1 MTFDCS
7 PDGAERQPACCLERA
22 EKRANCLGPSFFL
35 VPGTSSGR
43 ILACKWPVES
53 AGPDPRVSCQLS
65 IVIPIYNEV
74 ESLRELH
81 RELRAVLDSL
91 GRTHELIFVDDGSF
105 DGSRAVLLELR
116 RDDPTLR
123 ILCFRRNFGQT
134 AALAAG
140 FDQARGEVVV
150 TIDGDLQ
157 NDPAD
162 IPALL
167 TAIDEGHDIVAG
179 WRRERRDTLMRRLPS
194 VAANRLIA
202 LVTGVDIHDTGCT
215 LKALRRE
222 LVQNLPIYAEQHR
235 FLPAMSAGSGARV
248 RELVVNHRPRRFGE
262 SKYGISRTFRVAMD
276 LMVVKMIAS
285 FSRRPIQFF
294 GWFLVPV
301 LAMIGLSLVSS
312 WFTYGTPLPGDA
324 LGLAALISI
333 MMIFMVCVYFL
344 LLGLLAELI
353 VKVFNPHH
361 PGRGPAPLQQGGS
374 L

>member
-1 MTFDCS
+1 M
-7 PDGAERQPACCLERA
+7 
-22 EKRANCLGPSFFL
+22 
-35 VPGTSSGR
+35 
-43 ILACKWPVES
+43 
-53 AGPDPRVSCQLS
+53 SCQLS
-65 IVIPIYNEV
+65 IVVPIYNEV

-81 RELRAVLDSL
+81 RELREVLDGS
-91 GRTHELIFVDDGSF
+91 GQSHELIFVDDGSH
-105 DGSRAVLLELR
+105 DGSRALLLQLR
-116 RDDPTLR
+116 RSDPTIR
-123 ILCFRRNFGQT
+123 VLCFRRNFGQT

-150 TIDGDLQ
+150 TLDGDLQ

-167 TAIDEGHDIVAG
+167 AAIEEGHDIVAG
-179 WRRERRDTLMRRLPS
+179 WRRERRDTLIRRLPS
-194 VAANRLIA
+194 LVANRLISF
-202 LVTGVDIHDTGCT
+202 VTGVRIHDTGCT

-222 LVQNLPIYAEQHR
+222 LVRNLPIYAEQHR

-248 RELVVNHRPRRFGE
+248 CELVVNHRPRRFGV
-262 SKYGISRTFRVAMD
+262 SKYGISRAMRVALD
-276 LMVVKMIAS
+276 LVVVKMIAS

-294 GWFLVPV
+294 GWFLLPV

-333 MMIFMVCVYFL
+333 MMLFMVCVYFL

-353 VKVFNPHH
+353 VKAFAPHR
-361 PGRGPAPLQQGGS
+361 PGRGGAPLQQEVVR
-374 L
+374 